1 MTEVNR
7 SALIGLLRLFVSL
20 AVLVFLPAWTLHYWQ
35 GWVCL
40 LVFFASAL
48 GITVYLAK
56 NNPALLARR
65 IKAGAKAESE
75 KTQKVI
81 QFFAAIAFVS
91 LFVLSAMDHRFGW
104 SRVPLV
110 VVIAGDLL
118 IALGFAFVLWVFKVN
133 SFTSG
138 IVEVAP
144 DQQVITSGPYTIV
157 RHPMYLGSLVMLIG
171 IPLSLGS
178 LWGLLT
184 IVFMAAVIVLRLL
197 DEEQFLATN
206 LAGYRAYTEHVHYR
220 LVPFVW

>member
-40 LVFFASAL
+40 LVFFTSAV
-48 GITVYLAK
+48 GITVSLAK

-65 IKAGAKAESE
+65 IKAGAKAETE
-75 KTQKVI
+75 KRQKVI

-91 LFVLSAMDHRFGW
+91 LFVLSTMDHRFAW
-104 SRVPLV
+104 SRVPV
-110 VVIAGDLL
+110 VVEIAGDVL
-118 IALGFAFVLWVFKVN
+118 IALGFAFVFWVFKVN

-138 IVEVAP
+138 VIEVAP
-144 DQQVITSGPYTIV
+144 DQRLITSGPYAIV
-157 RHPMYLGSLVMLIG
+157 RHPMYLGALVMLLG
-171 IPLSLGS
+171 IPLSLDS
-178 LWGLLT
+178 FWGLLA
-184 IVFMAAVIVLRLL
+184 IIFMTGIIVLRLL
-197 DEEQFLATN
+197 DEERFLAKN
-206 LAGYRAYTEHVHYR
+206 LTGYGAYMEHVHYR

>member
-40 LVFFASAL
+40 LVFFTSAV
-48 GITVYLAK
+48 GITVSLAK

-65 IKAGAKAESE
+65 IKAGAKAETE
-75 KTQKVI
+75 KTQKAI

-91 LFVLSAMDHRFGW
+91 LFVLSALDHRFAW
-104 SRVPLV
+104 SRVPFAV
-110 VVIAGDLL
+110 EIAGDVL
-118 IALGFAFVLWVFKVN
+118 IALGFAFVFWVFKVN

-138 IVEVAP
+138 VIEVAP
-144 DQQVITSGPYTIV
+144 DQQLITSGPYAIV
-157 RHPMYLGSLVMLIG
+157 RHPMYLGSLVMLLG
-171 IPLSLGS
+171 IPLSLDS
-178 LWGLLT
+178 FWGLLAV
-184 IVFMAAVIVLRLL
+184 IVMTGAIVLRLL
-197 DEEQFLATN
+197 DEERFLAKN
-206 LAGYRAYTEHVHYR
+206 LTGYGAYMEHVHYR

>member
-118 IALGFAFVLWVFKVN
+118 IALGFAFILWVFKVN

-138 IVEVAP
+138 VIEVAP
-144 DQQVITSGPYTIV
+144 DQQVITSGPYAIV

-197 DEEQFLATN
+197 DEERFLAKN
-206 LAGYRAYTEHVHYR
+206 LEGYCAYMGRVHYR
-220 LVPFVW
+220 LAPFAW